1 MSELLLTYYGDD
13 FTGSTDALEA
23 LACGGVPTALFLE
36 PPDEAALARYPG
48 CRAAGVAGISRSQTP
63 QWMSEHLPGIFRRLK
78 ELGAPIC
85 HYKVCSTFDSSPE
98 RGSIGRA
105 LEIGQDVF
113 GNPCVPVVVSVPV
126 LGRYVL
132 FGHLFA
138 RAGDEVY
145 RIDRHPTMRCHP
157 VTPMTESDLRL
168 HLARQTAR
176 KIGLVDI
183 LAVRGGKAQQKW
195 DELVRGGCRVAIFDG
210 LDEGT
215 LAETGRVLWEQSR
228 AGPMFAVGSS
238 GLDYALVA
246 CWRSAGY
253 VAPPAAFGDPG
264 PAGRLIVVSGSCSPV
279 TEQQIRWAL
288 ENGFAGLRVDPEAAF
303 EQVRAEALRLLGAG
317 RSVILYT
324 ALGPADQRPGIHGE
338 QLAARLGR
346 LLRELLEASGV
357 RRAVLAGGDTSGHAA
372 RQLGLEALTLLRPLD
387 PGAPLCRAHAPGS
400 SLDGVELVFKGGQI
414 GRADFFGAV
423 LRGRR

>member
-1 MSELLLTYYGDD
+1 MSGLLLAYYSDD

-23 LACGGVPTALFLE
+23 LACGGVPSLLFFE
-36 PPDEAALARYPG
+36 PPDDAALARYPG
-48 CRAAGVAGISRSQTP
+48 CRAIGVAGVSRSQTP
-63 QWMSEHLPGIFRRLK
+63 QWMSEHLPAVFRRLK
-78 ELGAPIC
+78 QLGAPIC

-113 GNPCVPVVVSVPV
+113 ENPCVPVVVGVPV
-126 LGRYVL
+126 LGRYVV

-145 RIDRHPTMRCHP
+145 RIDRHPVMRCHS

-168 HLARQTAR
+168 HLARQTER
-176 KIGLVDI
+176 RIGLLDI
-183 LAVRGGKAQQKW
+183 LALREGRAQQKW
-195 DELVRGGCRVAIFDG
+195 DELMRAGCRVAIIDG
-210 LDEGT
+210 LGEET
-215 LAETGRVLWEQSR
+215 LAETGRLLWEQGR
-228 AGPMFAVGSS
+228 AAQIFAVGSS

-246 CWRSAGY
+246 HWRAAGHASA
-253 VAPPAAFGDPG
+253 PAAFADPG
-264 PAGRLIVVSGSCSPV
+264 PAGRVIVVSGSCSPV
-279 TEQQIRWAL
+279 TGQQIRWAL
-288 ENGFAGLRVDPEAAF
+288 ENGFAGLRVEPDASF
-303 EQVRAEALRLLGAG
+303 EQVRAEALRTLEAG

-324 ALGPADQRPGIHGE
+324 ALGPADQRAGIQGQ
-338 QLAARLGR
+338 QLAARLGE

-400 SLDGVELVFKGGQI
+400 SLDGLELVFKGGQI
-414 GRADFFGAV
+414 GRPDFFGAV